1 MTMSWTANP
10 LLNGG
15 ALTPRYLRTQWDE
28 KAAREF
34 GPWRIAPGDAS
45 AAQTEPA
52 VGLTPPAFEAS
63 VTETP
68 VLPAVSADVVE
79 TAEARLSE
87 EALNLL
93 REEAYQRGLHAGREE
108 MQQAQESEQ
117 QRARELLRNLGIE
130 LRSLQQ
136 DSERLH
142 EPLKRL
148 AVHVAEQL
156 VRGELQ
162 VSGQVVHRLITQCIE
177 HIEHPSETVI
187 VTLHPQDLERL
198 RNLGDETL
206 GAMKL
211 EVDPNLTLG
220 SVRVRVNDTQV
231 QDLMVHRLEPL
242 VRRLLAQPDAWLQK
256 SSLLHETLPVS
267 DKEPARRWKQ
277 PVVDVQDTEPKPLS
291 APTAQPQQP
300 TAGEPDAV

>member
-1 MTMSWTANP
+1 MNWTANP

-15 ALTPRYLRTQWDE
+15 AHTPRYLRTQWDE

-34 GPWRIAPGDAS
+34 GPWRIAPADAS
-45 AAQTEPA
+45 AAQTEPSPSTAAPEPMAAA
-52 VGLTPPAFEAS
+52 VEPP
-63 VTETP
+63 P
-68 VLPAVSADVVE
+68 QPALSADLVE

-93 REEAYQRGLHAGREE
+93 REEAFQRGLQAGRED
-108 MQQAQESEQ
+108 MQRAQESEQ
-117 QRARELLRNLGIE
+117 QKARELLRNLGIE

-136 DSERLH
+136 DPQRLH

-162 VSGQVVHRLITQCIE
+162 ISGQVVHRLITQCIE

-187 VTLHPQDLERL
+187 VTLHPEDITRL
-198 RNLGDETL
+198 RALGDEHI
-206 GAMKL
+206 ASMKL
-211 EVDPNLTLG
+211 EADPQLGVG

-231 QDLMVHRLEPL
+231 QDLMAHRLEPL

-256 SSLLHETLPVS
+256 SSLLHESMAVS
-267 DKEPARRWKQ
+267 DKEPARRWKHQ
-277 PVVDVQDTEPKPLS
+277 VVDVQDSEPKAANTPS
-291 APTAQPQQP
+291 AHPQEP
-300 TAGEPDAV
+300 PAGETDAV